1 MKDPMMTQT
10 AKRSFRMALAG
21 VALIIVA
28 GISLAVTTVAS
39 AIEYNLLEDQGFYSN
54 PDQVGSGASIGIY
67 LGMWAAVILGALGL
81 VFITLALVHAA
92 RGIYRQPSPTQG
104 SIRL

>member
-1 MKDPMMTQT
+1 MKDQTMTQT

-21 VALIIVA
+21 VALIIAA

-67 LGMWAAVILGALGL
+67 LGMWAAVILGAAGL
-81 VFITLALVHAA
+81 VTLIVASIQAA
-92 RGIYRQPSPTQG
+92 RGSRRGPE
-104 SIRL
+104 SI